1 MIVTLVDCEGP
12 VLEFLENHLSRWG
25 YQTVPLSTEEA
36 LERIAEP
43 HPPRLAL
50 FRWRDQAKG
59 TAFVEGVRNLDSAVH
74 TSLLAVVDRAHCYE
88 VQKALSA
95 SLVDDCLL
103 LPLDAYVL
111 ETRLLVVRK
120 SLTQREK
127 IVQFQ
132 RAWDMQTLKDG
143 LTGLWSR
150 EATLEFLER
159 ELQKGR
165 RTESSVGVVMI
176 TLRDLG
182 RYNRTA
188 GYGAGDRL
196 IKAVADRLRT
206 AVRATDWV
214 GRYPGNHFL
223 MVLPDCSEQ
232 RVLQVGGRLAACA
245 RTALELEEPQAPPT
259 LGMGAVASVAGRD
272 KVEELMSRVRS
283 EQS

>member
-1 MIVTLVDCEGP
+1 MLVTLVDCEGP
-12 VLEFLENHLSRWG
+12 VLEFLENHMGRWG
-25 YQTVPLSTEEA
+25 YQCVPLATEDA
-36 LERIAEP
+36 LERLAKP
-43 HPPRLAL
+43 HPPRLVL
-50 FRWRDQAKG
+50 FRWRDQAQG
-59 TAFVEGVRNLDSAVH
+59 TAFAEGIRNLDSGVH
-74 TSLLAVVDRAHCYE
+74 ISLLAVVDRAHCYE

-120 SLTQREK
+120 SLSQLEK
-127 IVQFQ
+127 LAQFQ

-176 TLRDLG
+176 TLKDLG
-182 RYNRTA
+182 NYNRTA
-188 GYGAGDRL
+188 GYEAGDRL

-223 MVLPDCSEQ
+223 MVLPDCSER
-232 RVLQVGGRLAACA
+232 RVIQVGERLAASA
-245 RTALELEEPQAPPT
+245 RKALESEEPQAPPT
-259 LGMGAVASVAGRD
+259 LEMGAVASVAGRD
-272 KVEELMSRVRS
+272 KVEELMARVRS